1 MVYLQPVALRLEHK
15 TVNCTAM
22 LDTIKQKLLE
32 LEKDKNIRIL
42 YACESG
48 SRAWGF
54 PSPDSDYDVR
64 FIYARRVDDYL
75 KITDIRDVVDL
86 PVNEVLDIGGW
97 DIRKALKLFLK
108 SNGALYEWLQS
119 PIVYQDTYGFA
130 EELRQLM
137 PKYFSLRACGNHY
150 LAMALNTLHND
161 LQGEEVKLK
170 RYFYALRSALA
181 CKWIIERQTVPPM
194 EFKLLRV
201 LVNDLKFQQAIDGL
215 LEKKQVSDEKTLVEP
230 NITLSNWLTTTLE
243 SCKERIGTVASN
255 HQLTD
260 ELDTVFRKYILR

>member
-1 MVYLQPVALRLEHK
+1 
-15 TVNCTAM
+15 M

-64 FIYARRVDDYL
+64 FIYARPVDDYL
-75 KITDIRDVVDL
+75 KITDIGDVVDL

-119 PIVYQDTYGFA
+119 PIVYRDDHGFA
-130 EELRQLM
+130 EELRRLM

-150 LAMALNTLHND
+150 LAMALNTRHND
-161 LQGEEVKLK
+161 LQGEQLKLK

-194 EFKLLRV
+194 EFKLLRM
-201 LVNDLKFQQAIDGL
+201 LVDDPKFQQAVDRL
-215 LEKKQVSDEKTLVEP
+215 LETKRVSDEKTLVEP
-230 NITLSNWLTTTLE
+230 IPVLSDWLVSALGE
-243 SCKERIGTVASN
+243 CKERIGTTASN
-255 HQLTD
+255 HQQTD
-260 ELDTVFRKYILR
+260 ELDAIFRKYILR